1 MINDYYLERVIPT
14 LDLHGL
20 SRDIARSNLLEF
32 IKENIKLK
40 YKYIRIIH
48 GIGEGILKE
57 EVHNVLEKNK
67 YVTSYK
73 LENDNPGSTI
83 VLLKRT

>member
-20 SRDIARSNLLEF
+20 SRDIARSNLIEF
-32 IKENIKLK
+32 IKDNVKLK
-40 YKYIRIIH
+40 YKYIRIVH

-57 EVHNVLEKNK
+57 EVHDTLEKSK
-67 YVTSYK
+67 DVIDYK
-73 LENDNPGSTI
+73 LEINNPGSTI
-83 VLLKRT
+83 VLLRRT

>member
-20 SRDIARSNLLEF
+20 SRDIARSNLIEF
-32 IKENIKLK
+32 IKDNVKLK
-40 YKYIRIIH
+40 YKYIRIVH

-57 EVHNVLEKNK
+57 EVRDTLEKSK
-67 YVTSYK
+67 DVIDYK
-73 LENDNPGSTI
+73 LEINNPGSTI
-83 VLLKRT
+83 VLLRRT

>member
-20 SRDIARSNLLEF
+20 SRDIAHSDLIEF
-32 IKENIKLK
+32 IKENIQLK
-40 YKYIRIIH
+40 YKYIRIVH

-57 EVHNVLEKNK
+57 EVHSTLEKCK
-67 YVTSYK
+67 DVIDYR
-73 LENDNPGSTI
+73 LEINNPGSTI
-83 VLLKRT
+83 VLLRRA